1 MKYITL
7 IITVTFGVGC
17 SALPKEYSKAPT
29 RSLVRGES
37 TPSSNVLIRNVDN
50 GEILWRGTN
59 NLGNEVWLEPGS
71 HKVAV
76 MCVTNTS
83 WGSKMGGAEVVVKV
97 QRGSHY
103 LIKANPM
110 KSSDKTPTA
119 SVIKLN

>member
-1 MKYITL
+1 MKYIAL
-7 IITVTFGVGC
+7 IFAVTFGVGC

-37 TPSSNVLIRNVDN
+37 TPSSNVLIRKVDD
-50 GEILWRGTN
+50 GEMLWRGAN
-59 NLGNEVWLEPGS
+59 NLGNDVWLEPGS

-83 WGSKMGGAEVVVKV
+83 WGSRMGGAEVVVKV
-97 QRGSHY
+97 QQGSEY

-110 KSSDKTPTA
+110 KSSDKKPTA
-119 SVIKLN
+119 SVIKLK